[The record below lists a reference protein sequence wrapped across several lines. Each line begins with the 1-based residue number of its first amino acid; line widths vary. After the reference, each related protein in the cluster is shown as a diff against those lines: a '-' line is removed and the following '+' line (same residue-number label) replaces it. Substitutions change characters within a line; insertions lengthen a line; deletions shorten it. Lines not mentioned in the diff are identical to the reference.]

1 MIPNTRNI
9 IIFTSIAAALILI
22 YIFFIRQPS
31 EPTATLVS
39 SSTPTASETEVFEQN
54 SSVAREFLTL
64 LLSVKSIKLNDAIFS
79 DSSFAS
85 LRDSS
90 IVLTPDATQGRPNP
104 FAPFAPFGSEGSATS
119 GGVSGTVGP
128 GETDTGTTDTGTAG
142 TGTTG
147 TDTGTTGTG
156 TTDTGVTGTDT
167 GAGAEGTTDAGIT
180 GTDTGGAAGTGAAGT
195 TTP

>member
-22 YIFFIRQPS
+22 YLFFIRQPS

-104 FAPFAPFGSEGSATS
+104 FAPFGSEGSATS
-119 GGVSGTVGP
+119 GGVSGAVGP
-128 GETDTGTTDTGTAG
+128 GETDTGTTDAGTAG

-147 TDTGTTGTG
+147 TDTGATDTG

-167 GAGAEGTTDAGIT
+167 GAGAEGTTDAGTT
-180 GTDTGGAAGTGAAGT
+180 GTDTGAAAGTGAAGT